1 MRIPHV
7 FLEYFGPNKMNSGE
21 NKWLA
26 HGRDTPW
33 RNHVRGQYENRVTA
47 HWEIMK
53 QNSTEVDF
61 RLSFES
67 DRLLSLQ
74 TMFVT

>member
-1 MRIPHV
+1 MGETHREEIM
-7 FLEYFGPNKMNSGE
+7 LEDSTKI
-21 NKWLA
+21 
-26 HGRDTPW
+26 
-33 RNHVRGQYENRVTA
+33 VTA

>member
-1 MRIPHV
+1 MGETHCEEIM
-7 FLEYFGPNKMNSGE
+7 LEETEKTKTKRKRKN
-21 NKWLA
+21 
-26 HGRDTPW
+26 
-33 RNHVRGQYENRVTA
+33 ENRVTA